1 MLKQSFR
8 WCVALIY
15 LCKEKCGARIIGHIA
30 DQTSESFQNLKRGQ
44 QVFDYMCIE
53 LFKVKKS
60 KEPVLII

>member
-1 MLKQSFR
+1 MLEQSFR

-15 LCKEKCGARIIGHIA
+15 SCKEKCGARFIGYIA

-44 QVFDYMCIE
+44 QMFDYMCTE
-53 LFKVKKS
+53 LFKVTKS